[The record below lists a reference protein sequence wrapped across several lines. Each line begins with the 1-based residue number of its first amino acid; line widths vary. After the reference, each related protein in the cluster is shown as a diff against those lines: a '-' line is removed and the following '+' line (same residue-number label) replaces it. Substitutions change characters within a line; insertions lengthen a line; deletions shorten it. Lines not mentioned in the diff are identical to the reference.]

1 MAFPFSNRNGAHHER
16 GPRPPHRDEREVER
30 RGMFSK
36 RSSEWSVKS
45 RSSLTWIDTPKTV
58 EEEHGGPWYTVRY
71 DNPPM
76 VLNPLG
82 NQ

>member
-1 MAFPFSNRNGAHHER
+1 MVSKT
-16 GPRPPHRDEREVER
+16 

-45 RSSLTWIDTPKTV
+45 RSSLTWIDAPKTV

-76 VLNPLG
+76 F
-82 NQ
+82 

>member
-1 MAFPFSNRNGAHHER
+1 MVSKT
-16 GPRPPHRDEREVER
+16 

-45 RSSLTWIDTPKTV
+45 RSSLTWIVAPKTV
-58 EEEHGGPWYTVRY
+58 EAVHGGPWYTVRY
-71 DNPPM
+71 DNQPM
-76 VLNPLG
+76 VLNPLE